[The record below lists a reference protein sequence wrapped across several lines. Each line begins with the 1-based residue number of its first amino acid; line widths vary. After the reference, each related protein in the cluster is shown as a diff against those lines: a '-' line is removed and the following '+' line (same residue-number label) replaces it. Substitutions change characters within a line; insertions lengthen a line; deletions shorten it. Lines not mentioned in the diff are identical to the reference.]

1 MANSVVKVALT
12 KDQGNTVSEDR
23 LLVVDR
29 IVSAVA
35 DGSAVLI
42 KYLDPKTNSVI
53 ELLSGTLT
61 VDQLNESI
69 NGDPVVGARE
79 AVLVFDPSANTGDR
93 TIAAH
98 DLLDLNGNVFYLPD
112 NSRIIHAL
120 YEVIT
125 TFTSATDAATI
136 SLGIPTDDV
145 AGIKAA
151 IAISNGANPYD
162 AGAFAATIQD
172 DTVTN
177 QSEKTTAARTIQAT
191 VASEALT
198 AGKLILWVKY
208 ITTV

>member
-1 MANSVVKVALT
+1 MANAVVKLALT
-12 KDQGNTVSEDR
+12 AEGGNTINETR
-23 LLVVDR
+23 ILVVDR

-35 DGSAVLI
+35 DSTKVLI
-42 KYLDPKTNSVI
+42 KYNDPSQGVI
-53 ELLSGTLT
+53 DLLTGTLT
-61 VDQLNESI
+61 VDQLKDAI
-69 NGDPVVGARE
+69 NGSPVEGARE
-79 AVLVFDPSANTGDR
+79 QVLVFDPSANTADR
-93 TIAAH
+93 TTAAH

-112 NSRIIHAL
+112 NSRIIHAF

-191 VASEALT
+191 VAVEALT
-198 AGKLILWVKY
+198 AGKLMLWVKY